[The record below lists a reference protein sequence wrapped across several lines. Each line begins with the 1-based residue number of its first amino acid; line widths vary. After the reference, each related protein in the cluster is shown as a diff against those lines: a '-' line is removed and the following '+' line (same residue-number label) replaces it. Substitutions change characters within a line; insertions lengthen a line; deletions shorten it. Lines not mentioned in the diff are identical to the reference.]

1 MTDRHPPLFLLF
13 LLVLATPALAQKNLV
28 PPIFK
33 PGDTSFYRV
42 HLKIDRDIKTQS
54 AFSIPEFPMAAN
66 LDVEGILQ
74 AEVLPA
80 SASASPP
87 AIPQATR
94 FRTWFLSLVSDI
106 ELLPKGSKSDGGFG
120 QRVPAE
126 DKFVDCT
133 LLPSGEFTDIS
144 GLDQIAPEQQQAWR
158 EWATQ
163 FSAAFL
169 IATQKRK
176 SGEKWSSEEPET
188 SPSPIADLRW
198 KKTSHYVRD
207 EPCTTLKFAAGAF
220 QSTRS
225 SNSCA
230 SISSAATLLQK
241 SSPKDTTPPDYKQH
255 DLHTSGTASG
265 ANDVLLSISRASGR
279 LIRAT
284 QTAKQHMDV
293 VILQTASSTLVHYN
307 ISATATSSVEL
318 ISDLP
323 LILQPKLSK

>member
-1 MTDRHPPLFLLF
+1 MTRPRLPLLLLLF
-13 LLVLATPALAQKNLV
+13 PALATPALAQKNLAS
-28 PPIFK
+28 PIFK
-33 PGDTSFYRV
+33 PGDTSFYRI
-42 HLKIDRDIKTQS
+42 HLKIDRDIRTQS
-54 AFSIPEFPMAAN
+54 AFSIPDFPMAAN

-74 AEVLPA
+74 VEVLPA

-87 AIPQATR
+87 AIPQVTR
-94 FRTWFLSLVSDI
+94 LRTWFLSLVSDI
-106 ELLPKGSKSDGGFG
+106 AILPRGSKSDGGSG

-126 DKFVDCT
+126 DKFVDGT

-144 GLDQIAPEQQQAWR
+144 GLDQLAPEQQQAWR

-163 FSAAFL
+163 FSAAVL

-207 EPCTTLKFAAGAF
+207 EPCTTLKFAAGGF
-220 QSTRS
+220 QTARS
-225 SNSCA
+225 PDSCA
-230 SISSAATLLQK
+230 AISSAASLLQK
-241 SSPKDTTPPDYKQH
+241 SSPKDATPPDYKQH
-255 DLHTSGTASG
+255 DLRTSGTASG
-265 ANDVLLSISRASGR
+265 ANDVLFSISRASGR
-279 LIRAT
+279 LVRAT

-293 VILQTASSTLVHYN
+293 VILQTASSTQVHYN
-307 ISATATSSVEL
+307 INATATSSIEL